1 MWTNQS
7 KTLYGTWGND
17 FVSMPGTWFWREPS
31 LCLCLR
37 PWEYSRPLHI
47 QQHDTQWDYFSSG
60 PHEVCQAQG
69 PTHSILLKKPKF
81 EAEIHSIWHKSN
93 KGRVY
98 QKRIWVLF
106 TGLGLTVQCFWKCLI
121 EQKYVKKREKWKSCR
136 HSWCKCLSCFFFFF
150 NNNFYIG

>member
-69 PTHSILLKKPKF
+69 PAHSILLKKPKF

-106 TGLGLTVQCFWKCLI
+106 TVLGLTVQCFWKCLI

-136 HSWCKCLSCFFFFF
+136 HSWCKCLSCFFFF
-150 NNNFYIG
+150 